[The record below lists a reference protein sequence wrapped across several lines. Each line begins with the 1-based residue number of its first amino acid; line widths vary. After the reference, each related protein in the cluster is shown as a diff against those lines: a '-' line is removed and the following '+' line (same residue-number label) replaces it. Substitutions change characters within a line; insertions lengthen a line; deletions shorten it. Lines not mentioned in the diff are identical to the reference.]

1 MHRRRTRG
9 SSLLE
14 ALGTI
19 ASYRQDISHAGCS
32 RHVARAAGGWRLAAA
47 LVVLT
52 VAVAAEQMWQAER
65 RSAGLRDEVA
75 GLHAQLGDKR
85 ELIARQRREMA
96 QVASALDHLAR
107 TTATLGERGAMARR
121 LAHMEES
128 HAEALALVKVAAS
141 LDGGMSVVSED
152 AGRALEQLAWLDGQA
167 AAASD
172 SFAVRT
178 VLLKDRVAEVSRGV
192 PTLWPV
198 RGLVTSPFG
207 ARMSPYGE
215 GREMHP
221 GIDISARYGLPV
233 SAAGSGEVAFAGRD
247 PGYRGLVIV
256 HHGGQLDTLYAHLSA
271 LYVREG
277 QRVRGGQA
285 IGAVGATGRATGA
298 HLHYEVR
305 VNGAPVDPRRYLVS
319 ERASR

>member
-1 MHRRRTRG
+1 MSRTDRG
-9 SSLLE
+9 W
-14 ALGTI
+14 
-19 ASYRQDISHAGCS
+19 H
-32 RHVARAAGGWRLAAA
+32 LAAA

-52 VAVAAEQMWQAER
+52 MTVAAEQVWQAER
-65 RSAGLRDEVA
+65 RSAALRDEVA
-75 GLHAQLGDKR
+75 GLQAQLGDKR
-85 ELIARQRREMA
+85 ALIARQRREMA
-96 QVASALDHLAR
+96 QVVSAVDRLAR
-107 TTATLGERGAMARR
+107 AAAALGERGAEARR
-121 LAHMEES
+121 LAHL
-128 HAEALALVKVAAS
+128 EANRTETPALVNVAAN

-152 AGRALEQLAWLDGQA
+152 AGRALEELAWLDGQVTA
-167 AAASD
+167 AGD
-172 SFAVRT
+172 SFAVLAVVVR
-178 VLLKDRVAEVSRGV
+178 DRLAEVSRGV

-233 SAAGSGEVAFAGRD
+233 AAAGSGEVIFAGRD
-247 PGYRGLVIV
+247 PGYGALVIV
-256 HHGGQLDTLYAHLSA
+256 DHGGQLDTLYGHLSA

-285 IGAVGATGRATGA
+285 IGAVGASGRATGA

-305 VNGAPVDPRRYLVS
+305 VNGAPVDPRRYL
-319 ERASR
+319 AK